1 MQLLVRYWQ
10 AHQQL
15 RYLLIGALNTAVG
28 YAIFATLYLLLQHSF
43 NYMAIALMTHIIAAT
58 QSFITQRI
66 FVFRSRGNSL
76 AEYLRFHAAHLV
88 TLVLGLTLLSAVVE
102 VFGISPLVAQA
113 ITTVITVLANYFI
126 HQHFTFRRAK
136 NV

>member
-1 MQLLVRYWQ
+1 
-10 AHQQL
+10 
-15 RYLLIGALNTAVG
+15 
-28 YAIFATLYLLLQHSF
+28 
-43 NYMAIALMTHIIAAT
+43 MAIALMAHIVAVT

-88 TLVLGLTLLSAVVE
+88 TLGIGLTLLSAVVE
-102 VFGISPLVAQA
+102 IFGISPLLAQA
-113 ITTVITVLANYFI
+113 ITTVITVLISYFV